1 MMRMD
6 NQQGGIAALQP
17 TPQQQLGSMVGAPS
31 ARLGAPKSP
40 QQAAAEQVV
49 ESDVPKELEALLKER
64 KAMEL
69 LASAQRDKQ
78 AQQPVQPQTIKSQV
92 EGGISSLMQSLMPG
106 MAQRGRQVQ
115 VAQNRRM
122 MGMAGGG
129 IVGMAEGGPTL
140 GAVSPKAADPQDVK
154 RLADL
159 YRQMQASMDAA
170 TDPTAKANVQ
180 QRLNDL
186 KTQMGDQLPFV
197 MQYLD
202 STKGIIEP
210 RSKMAGGSIIGYAKG
225 DLVRASDINMDN
237 LLDALMI
244 AESGGNPRAVSRA
257 GAEGAYQIMPS
268 TAEQPGFGVPPMEG
282 SRFDPEASRGFA
294 RQYLQAMIDRYDGD
308 VEAALIA
315 YNAGAGNADK
325 FVAAGRDYDV
335 LPQTMQ
341 TQPYVDKIMGQLEK
355 EGRRRDIQLGGGR
368 TISTTAPEGYTE
380 RMRRERADRV
390 RGIETAR
397 MPPRPPVEAE
407 IYEPNIPDALTV
419 AKPQQELRDP
429 GSTSTKYTPEERE
442 SGGIGYLQY
451 LARKQQEKKDEAGR
465 AARYMGMMQ
474 NQEDII
480 SRANPATRLAGVDTR
495 KDFSTERS
503 MKSPA
508 QRMEEAFPGAREAAG
523 RYAMDKASGLAAL
536 SDRAPEATRSNNPLV
551 NLRSDIGE
559 LGSYLRNILGFQ
571 EGGEIKK
578 YAGEDESLVEGD
590 SAFLERFAVNPVT
603 GERRS
608 PEEIQRLARMQ
619 RYAGSLDETVTPE
632 MQVKLQQ
639 LEEVAELATDYPDRV
654 GEADVLR
661 TLEAVDTTRQEA
673 QAEES
678 ALAQKA
684 LQARFKKAGLELEP
698 AGPQGTLQQL
708 AATGE
713 TGTALAGLFG
723 EGVDRPARFRNVE
736 EAREQAKDREGLM
749 NRVGSAL
756 TSDRARAIANALSK
770 LSYAGGATEGN
781 IGKSLVTGLEAEAQ
795 AREKLRLQEEA
806 IKADKLR
813 SEATLEAAR
822 QTRLAKQRADLVDAI
837 GKYEGTT
844 PYTQA
849 LNARIEAGE
858 DPATA
863 RAEIIKA
870 FIAER
875 MPILTGQGGLTQM
888 TGLGNGVT
896 SEDVAS
902 ARAYLDA
909 QA

>member
-1 MMRMD
+1 MD

-17 TPQQQLGSMVGAPS
+17 TPQQQLGNMAGAPA
-31 ARLGAPKSP
+31 ARLAAPKSP
-40 QQAAAEQVV
+40 QQAAAEQIV

-429 GSTSTKYTPEERE
+429 GTTSDKYTPEERAA
-442 SGGIGYLQY
+442 GGIGYLQY

-559 LGSYLRNILGFQ
+559 LGSYLRDILGFQ

-578 YAGEDESLVEGD
+578 YAGEDESLVEGED
-590 SAFLERFAVNPVT
+590 LYVDPFTAFVQKLIDAAPPMVGITQEQLDRADRQDVT
-603 GERRS
+603 GTFTPAMQAKRNRAMEKR
-608 PEEIQRLARMQ
+608 EEQRQ
-619 RYAGSLDETVTPE
+619 
-632 MQVKLQQ
+632 LQ
-639 LEEVAELATDYPDRV
+639 
-654 GEADVLR
+654 
-661 TLEAVDTTRQEA
+661 
-673 QAEES
+673 
-678 ALAQKA
+678 
-684 LQARFKKAGLELEP
+684 P

-723 EGVDRPARFRNVE
+723 EGLERRGDNFEDPVRFRNVE
-736 EAREQAKDREGLM
+736 EARAEAKDREGLM

-844 PYTQA
+844 PYIQA

>member
-1 MMRMD
+1 
-6 NQQGGIAALQP
+6 
-17 TPQQQLGSMVGAPS
+17 
-31 ARLGAPKSP
+31 
-40 QQAAAEQVV
+40 
-49 ESDVPKELEALLKER
+49 
-64 KAMEL
+64 
-69 LASAQRDKQ
+69 
-78 AQQPVQPQTIKSQV
+78 
-92 EGGISSLMQSLMPG
+92 
-106 MAQRGRQVQ
+106 
-115 VAQNRRM
+115 
-122 MGMAGGG
+122 
-129 IVGMAEGGPTL
+129 
-140 GAVSPKAADPQDVK
+140 
-154 RLADL
+154 
-159 YRQMQASMDAA
+159 
-170 TDPTAKANVQ
+170 
-180 QRLNDL
+180 
-186 KTQMGDQLPFV
+186 
-197 MQYLD
+197 
-202 STKGIIEP
+202 
-210 RSKMAGGSIIGYAKG
+210 
-225 DLVRASDINMDN
+225 
-237 LLDALMI
+237 
-244 AESGGNPRAVSRA
+244 
-257 GAEGAYQIMPS
+257 
-268 TAEQPGFGVPPMEG
+268 
-282 SRFDPEASRGFA
+282 
-294 RQYLQAMIDRYDGD
+294 
-308 VEAALIA
+308 
-315 YNAGAGNADK
+315 
-325 FVAAGRDYDV
+325 
-335 LPQTMQ
+335 
-341 TQPYVDKIMGQLEK
+341 
-355 EGRRRDIQLGGGR
+355 
-368 TISTTAPEGYTE
+368 
-380 RMRRERADRV
+380 
-390 RGIETAR
+390 

-429 GSTSTKYTPEERE
+429 GTTSDKYTPEERAA
-442 SGGIGYLQY
+442 GGIGYLQY

-559 LGSYLRNILGFQ
+559 LGSYLRDILGFQ

-578 YAGEDESLVEGD
+578 YAGEDESLVEGED
-590 SAFLERFAVNPVT
+590 LYVDPFTAFVQKLIDAAPPMVGITQEQLDRADRQDVT
-603 GERRS
+603 GTFTPAMQAKRNRAMEKR
-608 PEEIQRLARMQ
+608 EEQRQ
-619 RYAGSLDETVTPE
+619 
-632 MQVKLQQ
+632 LQ
-639 LEEVAELATDYPDRV
+639 
-654 GEADVLR
+654 
-661 TLEAVDTTRQEA
+661 
-673 QAEES
+673 
-678 ALAQKA
+678 
-684 LQARFKKAGLELEP
+684 P

-723 EGVDRPARFRNVE
+723 EGLERRGDNFEDPVRFRNVE
-736 EAREQAKDREGLM
+736 EARAEAKDREGLM

-844 PYTQA
+844 PYIQA

>member
-1 MMRMD
+1 MRV
-6 NQQGGIAALQP
+6 NAQQGGIAALQP
-17 TPQQQLGSMVGAPS
+17 TPQQQLGNMAGAPA
-31 ARLGAPKSP
+31 ARLAAPKSP
-40 QQAAAEQVV
+40 QQVAAEQVV

-210 RSKMAGGSIIGYAKG
+210 RSKMAGGSIVGYAKG

-282 SRFDPEASRGFA
+282 SRFDPEASRKFA

-341 TQPYVDKIMGQLEK
+341 TQPYVGKIMGQLEK
-355 EGRRRDIQLGGGR
+355 EGRRRDVQLGGGR

-407 IYEPNIPDALTV
+407 RYKPNIPDALTV
-419 AKPQQELRDP
+419 TKAQQELRDP

-590 SAFLERFAVNPVT
+590 SALGDALLATLQGRGEPPEGFT
-603 GERRS
+603 GPPTPSPGLLASRRTAASFTELTRGQLAAQERREDFNRIVQAGNEAIVRGEDPDAARAAVRS
-608 PEEIQRLARMQ
+608 EIEAERAREE
-619 RYAGSLDETVTPE
+619 
-632 MQVKLQQ
+632 K
-639 LEEVAELATDYPDRV
+639 
-654 GEADVLR
+654 
-661 TLEAVDTTRQEA
+661 
-673 QAEES
+673 
-678 ALAQKA
+678 
-684 LQARFKKAGLELEP
+684 ELEP

-781 IGKSLVTGLEAEAQ
+781 IGKSLVTGLEAEEQ
-795 AREKLRLQEEA
+795 AREKLRLQEAA
-806 IKADKLR
+806 IEADKLR

-822 QTRLAKQRADLVDAI
+822 QTQLAKQRADLVDAL

-844 PYTQA
+844 AYIQA
-849 LNARIEAGE
+849 LNARVEAGE
-858 DPATA
+858 DPAAARTA
-863 RAEIIKA
+863 IMQEKIAEI
-870 FIAER
+870 
-875 MPILTGQGGLTQM
+875 MPLLTGQGGLTQM

>member
-1 MMRMD
+1 
-6 NQQGGIAALQP
+6 
-17 TPQQQLGSMVGAPS
+17 
-31 ARLGAPKSP
+31 
-40 QQAAAEQVV
+40 
-49 ESDVPKELEALLKER
+49 
-64 KAMEL
+64 
-69 LASAQRDKQ
+69 
-78 AQQPVQPQTIKSQV
+78 
-92 EGGISSLMQSLMPG
+92 
-106 MAQRGRQVQ
+106 
-115 VAQNRRM
+115 
-122 MGMAGGG
+122 
-129 IVGMAEGGPTL
+129 
-140 GAVSPKAADPQDVK
+140 
-154 RLADL
+154 
-159 YRQMQASMDAA
+159 
-170 TDPTAKANVQ
+170 
-180 QRLNDL
+180 
-186 KTQMGDQLPFV
+186 
-197 MQYLD
+197 
-202 STKGIIEP
+202 
-210 RSKMAGGSIIGYAKG
+210 
-225 DLVRASDINMDN
+225 
-237 LLDALMI
+237 
-244 AESGGNPRAVSRA
+244 
-257 GAEGAYQIMPS
+257 
-268 TAEQPGFGVPPMEG
+268 
-282 SRFDPEASRGFA
+282 
-294 RQYLQAMIDRYDGD
+294 MIDRYDGD

-429 GSTSTKYTPEERE
+429 GTTSDKYTPEERAA
-442 SGGIGYLQY
+442 GGIGYLQY

-559 LGSYLRNILGFQ
+559 LGSYLRDILGFQ

-578 YAGEDESLVEGD
+578 YAGEDESLVEGED
-590 SAFLERFAVNPVT
+590 LYVDPFTAFVQKLIDAAPPMVGITQEQLDRADRQDVT
-603 GERRS
+603 GTFTPAMQAKRNRAMEKR
-608 PEEIQRLARMQ
+608 EEQRQ
-619 RYAGSLDETVTPE
+619 
-632 MQVKLQQ
+632 LQ
-639 LEEVAELATDYPDRV
+639 
-654 GEADVLR
+654 
-661 TLEAVDTTRQEA
+661 
-673 QAEES
+673 
-678 ALAQKA
+678 
-684 LQARFKKAGLELEP
+684 P

-723 EGVDRPARFRNVE
+723 EGLERRGDNFEDPVRFRNVE
-736 EAREQAKDREGLM
+736 EARAEAKDREGLM

-844 PYTQA
+844 PYIQA

>member
-1 MMRMD
+1 MI
-6 NQQGGIAALQP
+6 NAQQGGLGALQP
-17 TPQQQLGSMVGAPS
+17 APQQQLGSMAGAPA
-31 ARLGAPKSP
+31 ARLAAPKSP
-40 QQAAAEQVV
+40 QQAAAEQIV

-202 STKGIIEP
+202 STKGTIEP
-210 RSKMAGGSIIGYAKG
+210 RTKMAEGGIVGYAKG
-225 DLVRASDINMDN
+225 DLVRASDIDMNN

-244 AESGGNPRAVSRA
+244 AESGGDPRAVSRA

-268 TAEQPGFGVPPMEG
+268 TAEQPGFGVQPMEG
-282 SRFDPEASRGFA
+282 SRFDPEASRKFA

-341 TQPYVDKIMGQLEK
+341 TQPYVGKIMGQLEK
-355 EGRRRDIQLGGGR
+355 EGRRRDVQLGGGR
-368 TISTTAPEGYTE
+368 TISTTAPESYTE

-419 AKPQQELRDP
+419 AKAQQELRDP

-578 YAGEDESLVEGD
+578 YAGEDESLVKGD
-590 SAFLERFAVNPVT
+590 SDLGDALLAALQGRGEPPEGFT
-603 GERRS
+603 GPPTPSPGLLASRRTAANLSSFTGLTRGQLAAQERREDFNRIVQAGNEAIARGEDPDAARAAVRS
-608 PEEIQRLARMQ
+608 EIEAERAREE
-619 RYAGSLDETVTPE
+619 
-632 MQVKLQQ
+632 K
-639 LEEVAELATDYPDRV
+639 
-654 GEADVLR
+654 
-661 TLEAVDTTRQEA
+661 
-673 QAEES
+673 
-678 ALAQKA
+678 
-684 LQARFKKAGLELEP
+684 ELEP

-723 EGVDRPARFRNVE
+723 EGVDRPARFKNVE

-770 LSYAGGATEGN
+770 LSYAGGATEGYM
-781 IGKSLVTGLEAEAQ
+781 GQKLQAGLQAEKA
-795 AREKLRLQEEA
+795 AADKVRLQEEA

-822 QTRLAKQRADLVDAI
+822 QTQLAKQRADLVDAL

-844 PYTQA
+844 AYIQA
-849 LNARIEAGE
+849 LNARVEAGE
-858 DPATA
+858 DPAAARTA
-863 RAEIIKA
+863 IMQEKIAEI
-870 FIAER
+870 
-875 MPILTGQGGLTQM
+875 MPLLTGQGGLTQM
-888 TGLGNGVT
+888 TGLTELPEGVT
-896 SEDVAS
+896 VT
-902 ARAYLDA
+902 RKG
-909 QA
+909 